1 LPQTH
6 VIVGAGQA
14 GGWAAFAM
22 RQAGFVGRIVLIG
35 EEPWRPYERPPL
47 SKAVLT
53 EDPEP
58 PVLYFHPEQ
67 RYAEQNIELILGCKV
82 QAVEPAHHRVV
93 LADGRRV
100 EYDKLLLSVGGQAR
114 RLPVHGGAYAS
125 YLRTIADARAIRA
138 RLLHAERVLCVG
150 AGVIGLEIASSARM
164 RGAEVTVL
172 EAFPSVMSRAV
183 SPEGAAFVEALHRE
197 RGVALHFEMIVDR
210 LDGGANGTTIV
221 SCRNGRRFEAELVVA
236 GVGMQRNLD
245 LAEAAGLALEGGI
258 VVDEWGRTSAPDIY
272 AAGDVAAFLHP
283 FFGRRLR
290 LESWRHAQNHGIAVG
305 KAMCGDSAAYDD
317 IPWFWTDQYGVNLQ
331 VAGLP
336 TDADRTIV
344 RQGGAPQT
352 WVGVHLSEG
361 GSVIGVTAANN
372 PREIRA
378 AQALIRSR
386 KKVDPAKLED
396 ASVPLQRLL

>member
-1 LPQTH
+1 
-6 VIVGAGQA
+6 
-14 GGWAAFAM
+14 M
-22 RQAGFVGRIVLIG
+22 RQAGFGGRIVLIG
-35 EEPWRPYERPPL
+35 EESWRPYERPPL

-58 PVLYFHPEQ
+58 PILYFHPEQ

-82 QAVEPAHHRVV
+82 QAVEPAHHRVS
-93 LADGRRV
+93 LADGRVV
-100 EYDKLLLSVGGQAR
+100 EYDKLLLTVGGQAR
-114 RLPVHGGAYAS
+114 RLPVHGGEYAF

-183 SPEGAAFVEALHRE
+183 SLEGAAFVESLHRE

-272 AAGDVAAFLHP
+272 AAGDVTAFLHP

-305 KAMCGDSAAYDD
+305 KVMCGESAAYDD

-344 RQGGAPQT
+344 RKGGAPAT
-352 WVGVHLSEG
+352 WVGVHLTEG

-378 AQALIRSR
+378 GQALIRSR

-396 ASVPLQRLL
+396 ASVPLQRML